1 MTTTPV
7 WLPRSRACVFPQM
20 ATCPGFNPIQQGFTL
35 EDSIHGKK
43 PWRQVV
49 MNWNAAHY
57 HHMQFQETYNHLAN
71 LVFDRRRL
79 GQWNLNSDGNMWW
92 NLLYTPRILFLYSS
106 CRNLLIQKTMNLLIQ
121 KTMIL
126 MMMTSAIATVMM
138 MTKFPKATQC
148 CFKTIQGLMIH
159 VIINCFLWII
169 THYFIFLVIQS
180 HINYMS
186 WFIQGNIFLV
196 IPN

>member
-20 ATCPGFNPIQQGFTL
+20 ATCPGINPIQQGFTL
-35 EDSIHGKK
+35 EDSIHGKN
-43 PWRQVV
+43 PEGRLW
-49 MNWNAAHY
+49 WTE
-57 HHMQFQETYNHLAN
+57 MQPIITTCSFRRLMTTLP
-71 LVFDRRRL
+71 FDRRRL

-92 NLLYTPRILFLYSS
+92 NLLYTSRILFLYSS

-169 THYFIFLVIQS
+169 THYFIFLIIQS